1 MKKVQIYDPPMCCS
15 SGVCGPEVD
24 PTLVRFNADFH
35 WLANQGVTVE
45 RYNLAQQPFDFAGNP
60 VVKKALAEDG
70 NACLPLI
77 LVDGTIVSKGHYPE
91 REELARFVGAK
102 ETAKA
107 KSLPVLSGD
116 SCKPGSGC
124 C

>member
-1 MKKVQIYDPPMCCS
+1 MKKVQVYDPPMCCS

-35 WLANQGVTVE
+35 WLANQGIAVE
-45 RYNLAQQPFDFAGNP
+45 RYNPAQQPYDFAANP
-60 VVKKALAEDG
+60 AVKQVLAEDG
-70 NACLPLI
+70 NGCLPLI
-77 LVDGTIVSKGHYPE
+77 LVNGTVVSKGRYPE
-91 REELARFVGAK
+91 RDELARLVGLEQPAK
-102 ETAKA
+102 TM
-107 KSLPVLSGD
+107 SLPVLTDG